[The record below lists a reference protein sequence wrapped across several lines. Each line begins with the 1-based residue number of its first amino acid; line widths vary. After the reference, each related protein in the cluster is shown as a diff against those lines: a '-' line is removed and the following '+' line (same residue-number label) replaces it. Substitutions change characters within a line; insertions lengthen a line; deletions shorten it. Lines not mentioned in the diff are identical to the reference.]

1 MSRALALLR
10 NLAWLL
16 FCLLLALFIWVLATF
31 QRDPIVQRSYI
42 QVPIEL
48 RLSDGYL
55 FVEEPRRSATVFVRA
70 QESMFERFTRDD
82 ISLFADLD
90 NMGMGEHTVELRAEV
105 RSGHTAAIADVSPRQ
120 ITIQLE
126 REIAREIAIEVEIL
140 GDTEPGYFLGVPQL
154 VTKNVEVI
162 GPANVI
168 EQVVSARAVIAV
180 HGRRNSFSEE
190 LSLVATNANGQRV
203 LNVRLSPERVN
214 VSVEVTTRDDIQQ
227 IAVHQPPLDF
237 ASLPWGY
244 YPSSI
249 HFDPQVI
256 FVSGTPAQL
265 AALPDFL
272 TTERVDLS
280 DRTEDFEVEVPID
293 IPAGLVVIDN
303 QRMVTV
309 SIGIAAQEGYRQY
322 DAISVQVIG
331 LPEGVEALVSP
342 EQVAIFLA
350 GPLPI
355 LKLLSAEQV
364 QAHIDVSDLTLG
376 VHSIPPQIAL
386 HFTELDVTSLSVVPA
401 LLDLELRTTSEE

>member
-1 MSRALALLR
+1 MSRAFAFLR
-10 NLAWLL
+10 NVAWLL
-16 FCLLLALFIWVLATF
+16 FCFMLALFIWVLATF

-48 RLSDGYL
+48 RLNDNYL

-90 NMGMGEHTVELRAEV
+90 DLGIGEHTVELRAGV

-120 ITIQLE
+120 ITIQIE
-126 REIAREIAIEVEIL
+126 REITREVEVEVEIL
-140 GDTEPGYFLGVPQL
+140 GDMEPGYNLGEPQL
-154 VTKNVEVI
+154 TSENVQII
-162 GPANVI
+162 GPAQII
-168 EQVVSARAVIAV
+168 EQVARARAIITVR
-180 HGRRNSFSEE
+180 GRRNSFSEE
-190 LSLVATNANGQRV
+190 VDLVATNANGQRV
-203 LNVRLSPERVN
+203 LSVRLLPERIN
-214 VSVEVTTRDDIQQ
+214 VSVEITARDDIQQ

-237 ASLPWGY
+237 SSLPWGY

-249 HFDPQVI
+249 NYDPQVI

-265 AALPDFL
+265 AALPDFF

-293 IPAGLVVIDN
+293 VPAGLVIIDN

-322 DAISVQVIG
+322 EAIHVQVIG
-331 LPEGVEALVSP
+331 LPEGVEVLVSP

-350 GPLPI
+350 GTLTNTTTPQRRSGA
-355 LKLLSAEQV
+355 SAY
-364 QAHIDVSDLTLG
+364 
-376 VHSIPPQIAL
+376 
-386 HFTELDVTSLSVVPA
+386 
-401 LLDLELRTTSEE
+401 